1 MATCLSEQR
10 FMTALRL
17 GTPDKVTNFVQS
29 ILPGL
34 QSEWKKQNPNIPKDK
49 QIRTPI
55 GDFTVYKN
63 FGYDTHW
70 HGAPRAWFI
79 PDGKLR
85 RHILKR
91 TFQINKDKHPLY
103 VMTTTGAIYTR
114 NRTSKI
120 NFFVRPGIETVNEL
134 KFFLDH
140 ISIRRP
146 TERQINRYRKAREIC
161 MKKDFLPV
169 MLGHI
174 VVEPGN
180 QSLSFSLTARLMRK
194 NPELLHQFYDLLSRQ
209 TELSFKAAIK
219 AGWKCF
225 ATADDCAYK
234 TGPMFSPK
242 QYREFVTPYAT
253 RICDLVHEA
262 NGVIFMH
269 SDGYVDLLMDC
280 FIDAGFHAIQPLEP
294 SSGMNIERVKQKW
307 GDKLAVIGNV
317 DTSDTLPFGT
327 PQDARDYVDRCFREA
342 KGDSNSISGYIFAAS
357 GSLHDKVKLENA
369 MAMLDEY
376 RKIRDGLISI

>member
-1 MATCLSEQR
+1 MVFNSYILFLPICDFMKTCPSEQR
-10 FMTALRL
+10 FMSALRL

-29 ILPGL
+29 IMGGL
-34 QSEWKKQNPNIPKDK
+34 QSEWRKKYGAIPKEK
-49 QIRTPI
+49 QIKTPI
-55 GDFTVYKN
+55 GDFSLYKA

-70 HGAPRAWFI
+70 HSAPRAWFI

-91 TFQINKDKHPLY
+91 TFEINKDKHPLY
-103 VMTTTGAIYTR
+103 VMTSTGAIYTY
-114 NRTSKI
+114 NKTSKI
-120 NFFVRPGIETVNEL
+120 TFFVRPGIETVEEL
-134 KFFLDH
+134 RFFIDH
-140 ISIRRP
+140 LRIRTP
-146 TERQINRYRKAREIC
+146 TTHQINRYLKAREIC
-161 MKKDFLPV
+161 MQKDFLPV

-194 NPELLHQFYDLLSRQ
+194 NPELLHEFYDLLSRQ

-225 ATADDCAYK
+225 ATADDCAFK

-242 QYREFVTPYAT
+242 QYREFVIPYAK
-253 RICDLVHEA
+253 RICDIVRDAE
-262 NGVIFMH
+262 GVIFMH
-269 SDGYVDLLMDC
+269 T
-280 FIDAGFHAIQPLEP
+280 
-294 SSGMNIERVKQKW
+294 GMTIERVKKKW

-317 DTSDTLPFGT
+317 DTTDTLSFQT
-327 PQDARDYVDRCFREA
+327 PQDARDYVHRCFREA
-342 KGDSNSISGYIFAAS
+342 KGDSDSISGYIFAAS

-369 MAMLDEY
+369 QAMLDEY
-376 RKIRDGLISI
+376 RKIRDGIIPI

>member
-1 MATCLSEQR
+1 
-10 FMTALRL
+10 MTALRL

-29 ILPGL
+29 IMGDL
-34 QSEWKKQNPNIPKDK
+34 QGEWKKKYGPIPREK
-49 QIRTPI
+49 QVKTPI
-55 GDFTVYKN
+55 GDFSIYKN

-70 HGAPRAWFI
+70 HGPPRAWFM
-79 PDGKLR
+79 PDSKLR

-91 TFQINKDKHPLY
+91 IFQINKEKHPLY

-114 NRTSKI
+114 NKTSKI
-120 NFFVRPGIETVNEL
+120 NFFVRPGIESEEEL
-134 KFFLDH
+134 KFFLKH
-140 ISIRRP
+140 LRIRTP
-146 TERQINRYRKAREIC
+146 TQRQIKRHRKAREIC

-194 NPELLHQFYDLLSRQ
+194 NPELLHEFYDLLSRQ

-253 RICDLVHEA
+253 RICNIVRDA
-262 NGVIFMH
+262 GGVIFMH
-269 SDGYVDLLMDC
+269 TDGFIDPLMEC
-280 FIDAGFHAIQPLEP
+280 FIDSGFHGIQPLEP
-294 SSGMNIERVKQKW
+294 TSGMTIERVKKNW
-307 GDKLAVIGNV
+307 GEKLAVIGNV
-317 DTSDTLPFGT
+317 DTTDTLSFQT
-327 PQDARDYVDRCFREA
+327 PQDARDYVHRCFREA
-342 KGDSNSISGYIFAAS
+342 KGESDKISGYVFAAS
-357 GSLHDKVKLENA
+357 GSLHNKVKLDNV

-376 RKIRDGLISI
+376 RKIRDGLIKI